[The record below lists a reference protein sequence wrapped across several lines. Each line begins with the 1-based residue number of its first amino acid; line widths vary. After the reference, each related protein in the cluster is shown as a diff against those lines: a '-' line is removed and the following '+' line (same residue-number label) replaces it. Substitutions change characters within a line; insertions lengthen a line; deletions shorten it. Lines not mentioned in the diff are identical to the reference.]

1 MSELAAVVGMG
12 QTKHSSKNEKVS
24 MAGLVRESAEKAIQ
38 DAKLDWADI
47 DAVIIGKAPDMFE
60 GVMMPELYLSDAL
73 VANGKPMLR
82 VHTAGS
88 VGGSTGV
95 VAASYIQ
102 SGLFN
107 TVLVSTYEKQSESNA
122 MWALSTTVPYAPL
135 INAGAG
141 GYFTPYM
148 REYKRRYK
156 VPEHIGRIV
165 AVKDRLNALKNPH
178 AHLHIPDISLKM
190 VQESISFTSAN
201 AFAIDAGSQYI
212 SRFSGL
218 RIGMAITNFGTKM
231 RLNGTDQKIDIDPFE
246 ELDGNPDVIANL
258 RTEDWPLPMAFRF
271 GFSIQP
277 LGPESIIK
285 NPLFVVMVN
294 ADYYDG
300 RDLSPYYAIGT
311 ELKVKNLLYLRSG
324 LKREFLRYEDSI
336 NNVSIEELNNPENS
350 GFYVNRWSWGFG
362 ITSESFPNIPYK
374 LNLDYSVSDLG
385 ILGISSQIGLTFKL

>member
-1 MSELAAVVGMG
+1 MFTTKYVSFDGVKEMSELAAVVGMG
-12 QTKHSSKNEKVS
+12 QTKHCSKNDKVS
-24 MAGLVRESAEKAIQ
+24 IAGLVRESAEKAIQ

-47 DAVIIGKAPDMFE
+47 EAVIIGKAPDMFE

-88 VGGSTGV
+88 VGGSAGV

-156 VPEHIGRIV
+156 APEHIGRIV

-190 VQESISFTSAN
+190 VQESPMLWDPLTFLESCPSSDGACSLVLSSEKYVNNNQTPAWIHATSVRSEPTMYAGRDAVN
-201 AFAIDAGSQYI
+201 PDAGSLCAEDVYKQAGI
-212 SRFSGL
+212 SNPLKDLDCAEIYVPFSWYEPMWLENLSLAKIGEGWKMTERGDTSLEGKFPVNMSGGVLSSNPIGASGL
-218 RIGMAITNFGTKM
+218 
-231 RLNGTDQKIDIDPFE
+231 L
-246 ELDGNPDVIANL
+246 
-258 RTEDWPLPMAFRF
+258 RF
-271 GFSIQP
+271 GEAAQQVRNKAGDYQVSGAKLA
-277 LGPESIIK
+277 LGH
-285 NPLFVVMVN
+285 
-294 ADYYDG
+294 A
-300 RDLSPYYAIGT
+300 
-311 ELKVKNLLYLRSG
+311 
-324 LKREFLRYEDSI
+324 
-336 NNVSIEELNNPENS
+336 
-350 GFYVNRWSWGFG
+350 FG
-362 ITSESFPNIPYK
+362 GGAQFFAMWIVGQNKP
-374 LNLDYSVSDLG
+374 
-385 ILGISSQIGLTFKL
+385 

>member
-1 MSELAAVVGMG
+1 
-12 QTKHSSKNEKVS
+12 
-24 MAGLVRESAEKAIQ
+24 
-38 DAKLDWADI
+38 
-47 DAVIIGKAPDMFE
+47 
-60 GVMMPELYLSDAL
+60 
-73 VANGKPMLR
+73 
-82 VHTAGS
+82 
-88 VGGSTGV
+88 
-95 VAASYIQ
+95 
-102 SGLFN
+102 
-107 TVLVSTYEKQSESNA
+107 
-122 MWALSTTVPYAPL
+122 
-135 INAGAG
+135 
-141 GYFTPYM
+141 
-148 REYKRRYK
+148 
-156 VPEHIGRIV
+156 
-165 AVKDRLNALKNPH
+165 
-178 AHLHIPDISLKM
+178 
-190 VQESISFTSAN
+190 
-201 AFAIDAGSQYI
+201 
-212 SRFSGL
+212 
-218 RIGMAITNFGTKM
+218 M

-294 ADYYDG
+294 ADYYDS

-324 LKREFLRYEDSI
+324 LKREFLRYDDSI
-336 NNVSIEELNNPENS
+336 NNASIEELNNPENS

>member
-1 MSELAAVVGMG
+1 MKRIFLILFLFGSALFGQFDNVGTSAANFLKIGVGGRATGMGGAITANVNDPSSLYWNPAGTANAENIEVMVNITDWILDFKHNYFAVVFPG
-12 QTKHSSKNEKVS
+12 
-24 MAGLVRESAEKAIQ
+24 
-38 DAKLDWADI
+38 
-47 DAVIIGKAPDMFE
+47 
-60 GVMMPELYLSDAL
+60 
-73 VANGKPMLR
+73 
-82 VHTAGS
+82 
-88 VGGSTGV
+88 
-95 VAASYIQ
+95 
-102 SGLFN
+102 
-107 TVLVSTYEKQSESNA
+107 
-122 MWALSTTVPYAPL
+122 
-135 INAGAG
+135 
-141 GYFTPYM
+141 
-148 REYKRRYK
+148 
-156 VPEHIGRIV
+156 GRIGNFGLSV
-165 AVKDRLNALKNPH
+165 NFLDMGEMERTTELEPEGDGTTFSATNTALGLAFSKHMSDRFNVGVQ
-178 AHLHIPDISLKM
+178 LKM
-190 VQESISFTSAN
+190 VQESISFTSAS

-294 ADYYDG
+294 ADYYDS

-336 NNVSIEELNNPENS
+336 NNASIEELNNPENS